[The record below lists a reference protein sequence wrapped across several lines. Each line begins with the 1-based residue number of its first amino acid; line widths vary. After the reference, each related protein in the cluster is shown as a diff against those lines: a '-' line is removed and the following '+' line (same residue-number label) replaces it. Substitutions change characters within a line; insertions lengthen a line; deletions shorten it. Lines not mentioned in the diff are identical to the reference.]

1 MIFYKNK
8 LHEEGTKKLLKKF
21 QTPSIS
27 ANKERAAF
35 SYLVGAT
42 NRIES
47 VIACFD
53 ENNMIDLNLLIE
65 TIERKDF
72 SSSEKSMLKFA
83 IQFINQNISNITLT
97 EVMNTIDDN
106 NITIIKQAIDIRY

>member
-72 SSSEKSMLKFA
+72 SSSEKSMLRSEEHTSELQSRFDLVCRLLLEKK
-83 IQFINQNISNITLT
+83 T
-97 EVMNTIDDN
+97 
-106 NITIIKQAIDIRY
+106 